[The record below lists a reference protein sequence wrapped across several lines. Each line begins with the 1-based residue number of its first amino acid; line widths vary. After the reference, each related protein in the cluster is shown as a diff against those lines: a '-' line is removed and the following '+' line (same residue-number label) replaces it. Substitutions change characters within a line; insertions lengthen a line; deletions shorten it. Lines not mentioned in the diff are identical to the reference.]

1 MFDQA
6 AAPIVPPSAM
16 PTAGIGAPM
25 PRPDGHAKVTGSAR
39 YAGEEAGPGTL
50 HAVMVLS
57 SIASGQVKG
66 DRSGGRE
73 SGRRRVRGADPR
85 GAARYTNAARR
96 KILAASGMHLLV
108 SQTGTESVQ
117 PSELRPLKSVQPA
130 RK

>member
-16 PTAGIGAPM
+16 PTAGIGAPL

-66 DRSGGRE
+66 VFAVLTHEEPRVTPTRPGGRFWRLLE
-73 SGRRRVRGADPR
+73 CTCWLAKRGPKVSNLR
-85 GAARYTNAARR
+85 SCAR
-96 KILAASGMHLLV
+96 
-108 SQTGTESVQ
+108 
-117 PSELRPLKSVQPA
+117 
-130 RK
+130 